1 MLEPAARRGK
11 PPGRMRAVIQRV
23 NHAQVVVEGSP
34 VGRVELGV
42 CALVGVGQGDTEA
55 DAAALADKVVGLRI
69 FEDDA
74 QKMNLSVL
82 QVGGAVLAISQ
93 FTLFG
98 DVRKGKRPSFTAA
111 LEPVRAAELFEVFCM
126 ECRTRGAHVETG
138 RFRTHMLVSLENDG
152 PVTIL
157 IDTKRAF

>member
-1 MLEPAARRGK
+1 
-11 PPGRMRAVIQRV
+11 MRAVIQRV
-23 NHAQVVVEGSP
+23 NHAQVVVEGSS

-42 CALVGVGQGDTEA
+42 CVFVGVGRDDTEA
-55 DAAALADKVVGLRI
+55 DATALADKVVGLRI
-69 FEDDA
+69 FEDAA

-82 QVGGAVLAISQ
+82 DVGGALLAISQ

-98 DVRKGKRPSFTAA
+98 DVRNGKRPSFSKA
-111 LEPVRAAELFEVFCM
+111 LEPAAAAELFEQFCS
-126 ECRTRGAHVETG
+126 ECRTRGARVETG

-157 IDTKRAF
+157 VDTKRAF

>member
-1 MLEPAARRGK
+1 
-11 PPGRMRAVIQRV
+11 MRAVVQRV
-23 NHAQVVVEGSP
+23 NHAEVTVDDEVT
-34 VGRVELGV
+34 GRVGLGLCV
-42 CALVGVGQGDTEA
+42 LVGVGQDDTEH
-55 DAAALADKVVGLRI
+55 DAAALADKVVGLRV

-74 QKMNLSVL
+74 GKMNRALL
-82 QVGGAVLAISQ
+82 EVGGALLAISQ

-98 DVRKGKRPSFTAA
+98 DVRKGKRPSFTDA
-111 LEPVRAAELFEVFCM
+111 LEPVRAQQLFEEFCS

-138 RFRTHMLVSLENDG
+138 RFRTEMRVSLENHG

>member
-1 MLEPAARRGK
+1 
-11 PPGRMRAVIQRV
+11 MRAVVQRV
-23 NHAQVVVEGSP
+23 NRATVTVEDDV

-42 CALVGVGQGDTEA
+42 CVLVGVGRNDTDD

-74 QKMNLSVL
+74 GKMNLSVL
-82 QVGGAVLAISQ
+82 EVGGAVLAISQ

-98 DVRKGKRPSFTAA
+98 DVRKGKRPSFSEA
-111 LEPVRAAELFEVFCM
+111 LEPVRAEALFEQFCA
-126 ECRTRGAHVETG
+126 ECRTRGARVETG
-138 RFRTHMLVSLENDG
+138 RFRTHMRVELENDG

-157 IDTKRAF
+157 IDTQRAF

>member
-1 MLEPAARRGK
+1 
-11 PPGRMRAVIQRV
+11 MRAVVQRV
-23 NHAQVVVEGSP
+23 NHATVTVDEEV

-42 CALVGVGQGDTEA
+42 CVLVGVGRDDSED
-55 DAAALADKVVGLRI
+55 DARALADKVVGLRI
-69 FEDDA
+69 FEDHA

-82 QVGGAVLAISQ
+82 EVGGAVLAVSQ

-98 DVRKGKRPSFTAA
+98 DVRKGKRPSFSEA
-111 LEPVRAAELFEVFCM
+111 LEPVRAEALFEHFCA

-138 RFRTHMLVSLENDG
+138 RFRTHMRVELENDG

-157 IDTKRAF
+157 IDTERAF